1 MGVCCVLY
9 AVSDDNIAQCLAD
22 PPLVWQVVEP
32 EDESAYLDE
41 LASQAKVPLL
51 ARLFGKSGPKPEART
66 LRFSAP
72 ELHEADLDKSWDGLR
87 ACLKRLAPD
96 VPDFFEGSGSI
107 GKVEVGYG
115 PALYHQG
122 ETVRRIGRAHAPVS
136 EGALL
141 EAYRSLDH
149 AGLYP
154 KGLWQRQDD
163 EVDAYLVDNFLLL
176 RSFLQHVEQH
186 SLGVVLRFT

>member
-9 AVSDDNIAQCLAD
+9 AVSDENIAQCLAD
-22 PPLVWQVVEP
+22 PPLVWRIVEA

-51 ARLFGKSGPKPEART
+51 ARLFGKVVPKPEVRT

-96 VPDFFEGSGSI
+96 VPDFFEGSGPI
-107 GKVEVGYG
+107 GQVEVGYG
-115 PALYHQG
+115 PALYHLG
-122 ETVRRIGRAHAPVS
+122 ETVQRIGRAHAPVS
-136 EGALL
+136 EAALL
-141 EAYRSLDH
+141 DAYRSLDH
-149 AGLYP
+149 ASLYP

-163 EVDAYLVDNFLLL
+163 EVEAYLVDNFLVL
-176 RSFLQHVEQH
+176 RSFLQHAAQH

>member
-1 MGVCCVLY
+1 M
-9 AVSDDNIAQCLAD
+9 
-22 PPLVWQVVEP
+22 
-32 EDESAYLDE
+32 
-41 LASQAKVPLL
+41 
-51 ARLFGKSGPKPEART
+51 
-66 LRFSAP
+66 
-72 ELHEADLDKSWDGLR
+72 
-87 ACLKRLAPD
+87 
-96 VPDFFEGSGSI
+96 PDFFEGSGSI

-115 PALYHQG
+115 PALYHRG

-141 EAYRSLDH
+141 DAYRSLDH

-154 KGLWQRQDD
+154 KGLWQREDD